1 VRRLPSP
8 HAWVRS
14 VLIGLA
20 VFAAWLV
27 LSVATYQEGPDDTPV
42 IVALFSK

>member
-1 VRRLPSP
+1 MSQWPSP

-20 VFAAWLV
+20 VFVGWLV
-27 LSVATYQEGPDDTPV
+27 VSVATYQESPDDTPV

>member
-1 VRRLPSP
+1 MPGDHKLHS
-8 HAWVRS
+8 W

-20 VFAAWLV
+20 VFAGWLV
-27 LSVATYQEGPDDTPV
+27 VAVTTYQESPDDRPM